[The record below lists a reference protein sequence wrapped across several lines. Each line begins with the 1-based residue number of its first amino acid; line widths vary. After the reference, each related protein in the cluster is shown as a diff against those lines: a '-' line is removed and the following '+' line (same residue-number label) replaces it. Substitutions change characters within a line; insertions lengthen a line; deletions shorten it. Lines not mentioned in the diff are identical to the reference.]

1 MAKMINNKNPLAG
14 HAFRKKIKNGYQVSM
29 GLFPDLETANRVRSY
44 LNQAFHKD
52 VLFKIQRVMQKIN
65 FQAVQII
72 GIKSREDALK
82 LRNKLRKYN
91 PNFQSAFVKSVVKR

>member
-1 MAKMINNKNPLAG
+1 MSPLRHSYHCIINPAP
-14 HAFRKKIKNGYQVSM
+14 
-29 GLFPDLETANRVRSY
+29 GLRVRTY